1 MNTAMDLTGVQ
12 QALQELT
19 QLVDGWS
26 ASGRVDALERDLAL
40 EKLRRVYDALRFAP
54 SGDALPEVPATAE
67 PVGDVGAEPVSEA
80 FEMPET
86 LDLGEVLSLDPHSVA
101 DPEFQQAVPLDKV
114 SEEPPLAAAA
124 GVEPGAEPELA
135 DEPVADEP
143 VAGLAPAAGAE
154 APAVAEPEAAA
165 EPEPEPAAVAEP
177 EAAAE
182 PEPEPAAVAEPEAAA
197 EPEPVPAAVVEPIA
211 GREPAA
217 ADVPTPASE
226 SAPASESGPAAEPA
240 VAPVPETQP
249 IPETQPEP
257 EVRPAPD
264 AEPSFVQPSAPAP
277 ETASETASERPHTAA
292 PTLFGP
298 EENANLRHRHKQ
310 RVIMSLYGND
320 APSVKPQAPAVPE
333 PTPAPAADRVAPAP
347 ERPSDERR
355 AGRPSIA
362 EVFGRRVETG
372 PSAAFGRDL
381 SEAPAAPA
389 EAVPDGT
396 DAGESAEADPV
407 VHGSFADELAAAAP
421 GAVLGEV
428 INHDVQT
435 LADTIAPPRD
445 RASELLRN
453 EPVTDLRRAIGI
465 NDRSLFI
472 RDLFGGDGA
481 AYEAAIDALNGFDNL
496 DDCMIYIAEHYA
508 WNPNSDGAVLLME
521 LLERKYL

>member
-143 VAGLAPAAGAE
+143 VAGLA
-154 APAVAEPEAAA
+154 
-165 EPEPEPAAVAEP
+165 
-177 EAAAE
+177 
-182 PEPEPAAVAEPEAAA
+182 
-197 EPEPVPAAVVEPIA
+197 PAAVVEPIA

-465 NDRSLFI
+465 NDRFLFI

>member
-1 MNTAMDLTGVQ
+1 
-12 QALQELT
+12 
-19 QLVDGWS
+19 
-26 ASGRVDALERDLAL
+26 
-40 EKLRRVYDALRFAP
+40 
-54 SGDALPEVPATAE
+54 
-67 PVGDVGAEPVSEA
+67 
-80 FEMPET
+80 
-86 LDLGEVLSLDPHSVA
+86 
-101 DPEFQQAVPLDKV
+101 
-114 SEEPPLAAAA
+114 
-124 GVEPGAEPELA
+124 
-135 DEPVADEP
+135 
-143 VAGLAPAAGAE
+143 
-154 APAVAEPEAAA
+154 
-165 EPEPEPAAVAEP
+165 
-177 EAAAE
+177 
-182 PEPEPAAVAEPEAAA
+182 
-197 EPEPVPAAVVEPIA
+197 
-211 GREPAA
+211 
-217 ADVPTPASE
+217 
-226 SAPASESGPAAEPA
+226 
-240 VAPVPETQP
+240 
-249 IPETQPEP
+249 
-257 EVRPAPD
+257 
-264 AEPSFVQPSAPAP
+264 
-277 ETASETASERPHTAA
+277 
-292 PTLFGP
+292 
-298 EENANLRHRHKQ
+298 
-310 RVIMSLYGND
+310 MSLYGND

-381 SEAPAAPA
+381 SEAPVAPA

-396 DAGESAEADPV
+396 DAGESAEVDPV

-465 NDRSLFI
+465 NDRFLLI

-496 DDCMIYIAEHYA
+496 DDCVIYIAEHYA

>member
-12 QALQELT
+12 HALQELT

-40 EKLRRVYDALRFAP
+40 EKLRRVYDALRFAS

-67 PVGDVGAEPVSEA
+67 PVGDVGAKPASEA
-80 FEMPET
+80 FEMPEA

-101 DPEFQQAVPLDKV
+101 DPELQQAVPLDEV
-114 SEEPPLAAAA
+114 SEEPPLVAAAA
-124 GVEPGAEPELA
+124 GVEPGAEPEVEPA

-143 VAGLAPAAGAE
+143 VAGLAPAAGTE
-154 APAVAEPEAAA
+154 APAVAEPEAAT
-165 EPEPEPAAVAEP
+165 
-177 EAAAE
+177 
-182 PEPEPAAVAEPEAAA
+182 
-197 EPEPVPAAVVEPIA
+197 EPEPVPAAVAEPIA
-211 GREPAA
+211 GSEPAA
-217 ADVPTPASE
+217 ADVP
-226 SAPASESGPAAEPA
+226 APASESGQTAEPA
-240 VAPVPETQP
+240 VASVLEPQSVPEP
-249 IPETQPEP
+249 QPEP
-257 EVRPAPD
+257 EVRPGPD
-264 AEPSFVQPSAPAP
+264 AESSFVQPSAPAP
-277 ETASETASERPHTAA
+277 APETVSETASERPHTAA

-310 RVIMSLYGND
+310 RVIMSLYGNE

-381 SEAPAAPA
+381 SEAPA
-389 EAVPDGT
+389 EAVPEGADT
-396 DAGESAEADPV
+396 GESAEADSV

-465 NDRSLFI
+465 NDRFLLI

>member
-1 MNTAMDLTGVQ
+1 M
-12 QALQELT
+12 
-19 QLVDGWS
+19 
-26 ASGRVDALERDLAL
+26 
-40 EKLRRVYDALRFAP
+40 
-54 SGDALPEVPATAE
+54 
-67 PVGDVGAEPVSEA
+67 
-80 FEMPET
+80 
-86 LDLGEVLSLDPHSVA
+86 
-101 DPEFQQAVPLDKV
+101 
-114 SEEPPLAAAA
+114 
-124 GVEPGAEPELA
+124 
-135 DEPVADEP
+135 
-143 VAGLAPAAGAE
+143 
-154 APAVAEPEAAA
+154 
-165 EPEPEPAAVAEP
+165 PAAVA
-177 EAAAE
+177 
-182 PEPEPAAVAEPEAAA
+182 
-197 EPEPVPAAVVEPIA
+197 EPIA

-217 ADVPTPASE
+217 ADVP
-226 SAPASESGPAAEPA
+226 APASESGQAAEPA
-240 VAPVPETQP
+240 VAPVPETQS

-257 EVRPAPD
+257 ELRPAPD
-264 AEPSFVQPSAPAP
+264 AEPSFVQPSVPAPAP
-277 ETASETASERPHTAA
+277 ETASETASERPHTVA

-333 PTPAPAADRVAPAP
+333 PTPAPAADRVVSAP

-381 SEAPAAPA
+381 SEAPVAPT

-465 NDRSLFI
+465 NDRFLLI

-521 LLERKYL
+521 LLERKYH

>member
-80 FEMPET
+80 FEMPEA

-101 DPEFQQAVPLDKV
+101 DPELQQAVPLDEV
-114 SEEPPLAAAA
+114 SEEPPLAAA
-124 GVEPGAEPELA
+124 GVEPEAESA

-165 EPEPEPAAVAEP
+165 EPEPVPAAVA
-177 EAAAE
+177 
-182 PEPEPAAVAEPEAAA
+182 
-197 EPEPVPAAVVEPIA
+197 EPIA

-217 ADVPTPASE
+217 ADVP
-226 SAPASESGPAAEPA
+226 APASESGQAAEPA

-249 IPETQPEP
+249 EPEP
-257 EVRPAPD
+257 ELRPAPD
-264 AEPSFVQPSAPAP
+264 AEPSFVQPSVPAPAP
-277 ETASETASERPHTAA
+277 ETASETASERPHTVA

-381 SEAPAAPA
+381 SEAPVAPA

-396 DAGESAEADPV
+396 DAGESAEVDPV

-465 NDRSLFI
+465 NDRFLLI

-496 DDCMIYIAEHYA
+496 DDCVIYIAEHYA

>member
-114 SEEPPLAAAA
+114 SEEPPLAAAVA
-124 GVEPGAEPELA
+124 GVEPEPEAEPA

-154 APAVAEPEAAA
+154 APAVAEPEVAA
-165 EPEPEPAAVAEP
+165 EPERVPAAVA
-177 EAAAE
+177 
-182 PEPEPAAVAEPEAAA
+182 
-197 EPEPVPAAVVEPIA
+197 EPIA

-226 SAPASESGPAAEPA
+226 SGPAAEPA
-240 VAPVPETQP
+240 VAPVSETQP

-257 EVRPAPD
+257 ELRPAPD
-264 AEPSFVQPSAPAP
+264 AEPSFVQPSAPAPAP

-381 SEAPAAPA
+381 SEAPAALA

-465 NDRSLFI
+465 NDRFLLI

>member
-114 SEEPPLAAAA
+114 SEEPPLAAAVA
-124 GVEPGAEPELA
+124 GVEPEPEAEPA

-154 APAVAEPEAAA
+154 APAVAEPE
-165 EPEPEPAAVAEP
+165 V
-177 EAAAE
+177 
-182 PEPEPAAVAEPEAAA
+182 AA
-197 EPEPVPAAVVEPIA
+197 EPEPVPAAVAEPIA

-226 SAPASESGPAAEPA
+226 SGPAAEPA
-240 VAPVPETQP
+240 VAPVSEIQP

-257 EVRPAPD
+257 ELRPAPD
-264 AEPSFVQPSAPAP
+264 AEPSFVQPSAPAPAP

-381 SEAPAAPA
+381 SEAPAALA

-465 NDRSLFI
+465 NDRFLLI

>member
-80 FEMPET
+80 FEMPEA

-124 GVEPGAEPELA
+124 GVEPGAEPEPELA

-165 EPEPEPAAVAEP
+165 EPEPVPAAVA
-177 EAAAE
+177 
-182 PEPEPAAVAEPEAAA
+182 
-197 EPEPVPAAVVEPIA
+197 EPIA

-217 ADVPTPASE
+217 ADV

-257 EVRPAPD
+257 ELRPAPD
-264 AEPSFVQPSAPAP
+264 AEPSFVQPSAPAPAP

-396 DAGESAEADPV
+396 DVGESAEADPV

-465 NDRSLFI
+465 NDRFLLI

>member
-177 EAAAE
+177 
-182 PEPEPAAVAEPEAAA
+182 
-197 EPEPVPAAVVEPIA
+197 IA

-217 ADVPTPASE
+217 ADVP
-226 SAPASESGPAAEPA
+226 APASESGQAAEPA

-249 IPETQPEP
+249 EP
-257 EVRPAPD
+257 ELRPAPD
-264 AEPSFVQPSAPAP
+264 AESSFVQSSVPAPAP
-277 ETASETASERPHTAA
+277 ETASETASERPHTVA

-320 APSVKPQAPAVPE
+320 APSAKPQAPAVPE
-333 PTPAPAADRVAPAP
+333 PTPAPAADRVVSAP

-381 SEAPAAPA
+381 SEAPVAPA

-465 NDRSLFI
+465 NDRFLLI

-521 LLERKYL
+521 LLERKYH

>member
-80 FEMPET
+80 FEMPEA

-101 DPEFQQAVPLDKV
+101 DPELQQAVPLDEV
-114 SEEPPLAAAA
+114 SEEPPLAAA
-124 GVEPGAEPELA
+124 GVEPEAEPA

-165 EPEPEPAAVAEP
+165 EPEPVPAAVA
-177 EAAAE
+177 
-182 PEPEPAAVAEPEAAA
+182 
-197 EPEPVPAAVVEPIA
+197 EPIA

-217 ADVPTPASE
+217 ADVP
-226 SAPASESGPAAEPA
+226 APASESGQAAEPA

-249 IPETQPEP
+249 EPEP
-257 EVRPAPD
+257 ELRPAPD
-264 AEPSFVQPSAPAP
+264 AEPSFVQPSVPAPAP
-277 ETASETASERPHTAA
+277 ETASETASERPHTVA

-320 APSVKPQAPAVPE
+320 APSVKPQAPAV
-333 PTPAPAADRVAPAP
+333 
-347 ERPSDERR
+347 
-355 AGRPSIA
+355 
-362 EVFGRRVETG
+362 
-372 PSAAFGRDL
+372 
-381 SEAPAAPA
+381 
-389 EAVPDGT
+389 
-396 DAGESAEADPV
+396 PV

-465 NDRSLFI
+465 NDRFLLI

-496 DDCMIYIAEHYA
+496 DDCVIYIAEHYA

>member
-54 SGDALPEVPATAE
+54 SGDALPEVPVTAE

-114 SEEPPLAAAA
+114 SEEPPLAAAVA
-124 GVEPGAEPELA
+124 GVEPEPEAEPA

-154 APAVAEPEAAA
+154 APAVAEPE
-165 EPEPEPAAVAEP
+165 V
-177 EAAAE
+177 
-182 PEPEPAAVAEPEAAA
+182 AA
-197 EPEPVPAAVVEPIA
+197 EPEPVSAAVAEPIA

-226 SAPASESGPAAEPA
+226 SGPAAEPA
-240 VAPVPETQP
+240 VAPVSETQP

-257 EVRPAPD
+257 ELRPAPD
-264 AEPSFVQPSAPAP
+264 AEPSFVQPSAPAPAP

-381 SEAPAAPA
+381 SEAPAALA

-465 NDRSLFI
+465 NDRFLLI

>member
-80 FEMPET
+80 FEMPEA

-101 DPEFQQAVPLDKV
+101 DPELQQAVPLDEV
-114 SEEPPLAAAA
+114 SEEPLFAAAAA
-124 GVEPGAEPELA
+124 GVEPEAEPG

-165 EPEPEPAAVAEP
+165 EPEPVPAAVA
-177 EAAAE
+177 
-182 PEPEPAAVAEPEAAA
+182 
-197 EPEPVPAAVVEPIA
+197 EPIA

-217 ADVPTPASE
+217 ADVP
-226 SAPASESGPAAEPA
+226 APASESGQAAEPA

-249 IPETQPEP
+249 EP
-257 EVRPAPD
+257 ELRPAPD
-264 AEPSFVQPSAPAP
+264 AEPSFVQPSAPVPAP

-465 NDRSLFI
+465 NDRFLLI

>member
-54 SGDALPEVPATAE
+54 SGDALPEVPAAAE
-67 PVGDVGAEPVSEA
+67 PVGDVGAGPVSEA
-80 FEMPET
+80 FEMPEA

-101 DPEFQQAVPLDKV
+101 DPELQRAVPLDEV
-114 SEEPPLAAAA
+114 SEEPPLVAAAA
-124 GVEPGAEPELA
+124 GVEPEAEPE
-135 DEPVADEP
+135 PADEP

-165 EPEPEPAAVAEP
+165 EPELVPAAVA
-177 EAAAE
+177 
-182 PEPEPAAVAEPEAAA
+182 
-197 EPEPVPAAVVEPIA
+197 EPIA

-217 ADVPTPASE
+217 ADVP
-226 SAPASESGPAAEPA
+226 APASESGQAAEPA

-249 IPETQPEP
+249 EP
-257 EVRPAPD
+257 ELRPAPD
-264 AEPSFVQPSAPAP
+264 AESSFVQPSVPAPAP
-277 ETASETASERPHTAA
+277 ETASETASERPHTVA

-320 APSVKPQAPAVPE
+320 APSVKPQAPAVSE
-333 PTPAPAADRVAPAP
+333 PTPAPAADRVVSAP

-381 SEAPAAPA
+381 SEAPVAPA

-465 NDRSLFI
+465 NDRFLLI

-521 LLERKYL
+521 LLERKYY

>member
-40 EKLRRVYDALRFAP
+40 EKLRRVYDALCFAP

-80 FEMPET
+80 FEMPEA

-124 GVEPGAEPELA
+124 GVEPGAEPEPELA

-165 EPEPEPAAVAEP
+165 EPEPVPAAVA
-177 EAAAE
+177 
-182 PEPEPAAVAEPEAAA
+182 
-197 EPEPVPAAVVEPIA
+197 EPIA

-217 ADVPTPASE
+217 ADV

-257 EVRPAPD
+257 ELRPAPD

-277 ETASETASERPHTAA
+277 APGTASETASERPHTAA

-347 ERPSDERR
+347 ERSSDERR

-465 NDRSLFI
+465 NDRFLLI

>member
-114 SEEPPLAAAA
+114 SEEPPLAAAVA
-124 GVEPGAEPELA
+124 GVEPEPEAEPA

-154 APAVAEPEAAA
+154 APAVAEPE
-165 EPEPEPAAVAEP
+165 V
-177 EAAAE
+177 
-182 PEPEPAAVAEPEAAA
+182 AA
-197 EPEPVPAAVVEPIA
+197 EPEPVPAAVAEPIA

-226 SAPASESGPAAEPA
+226 SGPAAEPA
-240 VAPVPETQP
+240 VAPVSETQP

-257 EVRPAPD
+257 ELRPAPD

-277 ETASETASERPHTAA
+277 APETASERPHTAA

-381 SEAPAAPA
+381 SEAPAALA

-465 NDRSLFI
+465 NDRFLLI

>member
-80 FEMPET
+80 FEMPEA

-177 EAAAE
+177 
-182 PEPEPAAVAEPEAAA
+182 
-197 EPEPVPAAVVEPIA
+197 IA

-257 EVRPAPD
+257 ELRPASE
-264 AEPSFVQPSAPAP
+264 AEPSFVQPSAPDPAP
-277 ETASETASERPHTAA
+277 ETVPERPHAAA
-292 PTLFGP
+292 PTLFGL
-298 EENANLRHRHKQ
+298 EEEANLRHRHKQ

-320 APSVKPQAPAVPE
+320 APSVRPQTPTLPE
-333 PTPAPAADRVAPAP
+333 PAPAPAADRVAPAP

-465 NDRSLFI
+465 NDRFLLI

>member
-80 FEMPET
+80 FEMPEA

-101 DPEFQQAVPLDKV
+101 DPELQQAVPLDEV
-114 SEEPPLAAAA
+114 SEEPPFAAAAA
-124 GVEPGAEPELA
+124 GVEPEAEPG

-165 EPEPEPAAVAEP
+165 EPEPVPAAVA
-177 EAAAE
+177 
-182 PEPEPAAVAEPEAAA
+182 
-197 EPEPVPAAVVEPIA
+197 EPIA

-217 ADVPTPASE
+217 ADVP
-226 SAPASESGPAAEPA
+226 APASESGQAAEPA

-249 IPETQPEP
+249 EP
-257 EVRPAPD
+257 ELRPAPD
-264 AEPSFVQPSAPAP
+264 AEPSFVQPSAPVP

-465 NDRSLFI
+465 NDRFLLI

>member
-67 PVGDVGAEPVSEA
+67 PVGDVGAGPVSEA
-80 FEMPET
+80 FEMPEA

-101 DPEFQQAVPLDKV
+101 DPELQQAVPLDKV
-114 SEEPPLAAAA
+114 SEEPPFAVA
-124 GVEPGAEPELA
+124 GVEPEAEPA
-135 DEPVADEP
+135 DEPITDEP
-143 VAGLAPAAGAE
+143 VAGLAPAAGVE
-154 APAVAEPEAAA
+154 AP
-165 EPEPEPAAVAEP
+165 
-177 EAAAE
+177 
-182 PEPEPAAVAEPEAAA
+182 AVAEPEAAA
-197 EPEPVPAAVVEPIA
+197 EPEPVPAAVAEPIA

-217 ADVPTPASE
+217 ADVP
-226 SAPASESGPAAEPA
+226 APASESGQAAEPA
-240 VAPVPETQP
+240 VAPVPETQS

-257 EVRPAPD
+257 ELRPAPD
-264 AEPSFVQPSAPAP
+264 AESSVVQPSAPVPAS

-333 PTPAPAADRVAPAP
+333 PTPAPAADRVVSAP

-381 SEAPAAPA
+381 SESPVAPI

-465 NDRSLFI
+465 NDRFLLI
-472 RDLFGGDGA
+472 RDLFGGDSA

>member
-80 FEMPET
+80 FEMPEA

-101 DPEFQQAVPLDKV
+101 DPELQQAVPLDEV
-114 SEEPPLAAAA
+114 SEEPPFAAAAA
-124 GVEPGAEPELA
+124 GVEPEAEPG

-165 EPEPEPAAVAEP
+165 EPEPVPAAVA
-177 EAAAE
+177 
-182 PEPEPAAVAEPEAAA
+182 
-197 EPEPVPAAVVEPIA
+197 EPIA

-217 ADVPTPASE
+217 ADVP
-226 SAPASESGPAAEPA
+226 APASESGQAAEPA

-249 IPETQPEP
+249 EP
-257 EVRPAPD
+257 ELRPAPD
-264 AEPSFVQPSAPAP
+264 AEPSFVQPSAPVPAP

-381 SEAPAAPA
+381 SEALAAPA

-465 NDRSLFI
+465 NDRFLLI

>member
-54 SGDALPEVPATAE
+54 SDDALPEVPATAE

-80 FEMPET
+80 FEMPEA

-101 DPEFQQAVPLDKV
+101 DPELQRAVPLDEV
-114 SEEPPLAAAA
+114 SEEPPLAAAVA
-124 GVEPGAEPELA
+124 GVEPEPEAEPA

-165 EPEPEPAAVAEP
+165 EPELVPAAVA
-177 EAAAE
+177 
-182 PEPEPAAVAEPEAAA
+182 
-197 EPEPVPAAVVEPIA
+197 EPIA

-217 ADVPTPASE
+217 ADVP
-226 SAPASESGPAAEPA
+226 APASESGPAAEPA
-240 VAPVPETQP
+240 VAPVSETQP

-257 EVRPAPD
+257 ELRPAPD
-264 AEPSFVQPSAPAP
+264 AESSFVQPSVPAPAP

-465 NDRSLFI
+465 NDRFLLI

>member
-80 FEMPET
+80 FEMPEA
-86 LDLGEVLSLDPHSVA
+86 LDLGEVLSLNPHSVA

-124 GVEPGAEPELA
+124 GVEPGAEPEPELA

-165 EPEPEPAAVAEP
+165 EPEPVPAAVA
-177 EAAAE
+177 
-182 PEPEPAAVAEPEAAA
+182 
-197 EPEPVPAAVVEPIA
+197 EPIA

-217 ADVPTPASE
+217 ADV

-257 EVRPAPD
+257 ELRPAPD
-264 AEPSFVQPSAPAP
+264 AEPSFVQPSAPAPAP

-333 PTPAPAADRVAPAP
+333 PTPAPAADRVVSAP

-435 LADTIAPPRD
+435 LADRIAPPRD

-465 NDRSLFI
+465 NDRFLLI

>member
-80 FEMPET
+80 FEMPEA

-114 SEEPPLAAAA
+114 SEEPPLAAAVA
-124 GVEPGAEPELA
+124 GVEPEPEAEPA

-165 EPEPEPAAVAEP
+165 EPEPVPAAVA
-177 EAAAE
+177 
-182 PEPEPAAVAEPEAAA
+182 
-197 EPEPVPAAVVEPIA
+197 EPIA

-217 ADVPTPASE
+217 ADVP
-226 SAPASESGPAAEPA
+226 APASESGQAAEPA

-249 IPETQPEP
+249 EP
-257 EVRPAPD
+257 ELRPAPD
-264 AEPSFVQPSAPAP
+264 AEPSFVQPSAPVPAP

-465 NDRSLFI
+465 NDRFLLI

>member
-12 QALQELT
+12 HALQELT

-40 EKLRRVYDALRFAP
+40 EKLRRVYDALRFAS

-67 PVGDVGAEPVSEA
+67 PVGDVGGGPASEA

-101 DPEFQQAVPLDKV
+101 DPELQQAVPLDEV
-114 SEEPPLAAAA
+114 SEEPPLVAGAA
-124 GVEPGAEPELA
+124 GVEPGAEPEVEPA

-143 VAGLAPAAGAE
+143 VAGLAPAAGPE
-154 APAVAEPEAAA
+154 APAVAEPEAAT
-165 EPEPEPAAVAEP
+165 
-177 EAAAE
+177 
-182 PEPEPAAVAEPEAAA
+182 
-197 EPEPVPAAVVEPIA
+197 EPEPVPAAVAEPIA
-211 GREPAA
+211 GSEPAA
-217 ADVPTPASE
+217 ADVP
-226 SAPASESGPAAEPA
+226 APASESGQTAEPA
-240 VAPVPETQP
+240 VASVLEPQSVPEP
-249 IPETQPEP
+249 QPEP
-257 EVRPAPD
+257 EVRPGPD

-277 ETASETASERPHTAA
+277 ASEAASERPHTAA

-347 ERPSDERR
+347 ERPLDERR

-381 SEAPAAPA
+381 SEAPA
-389 EAVPDGT
+389 
-396 DAGESAEADPV
+396 EADPV
-407 VHGSFADELAAAAP
+407 VRGSFADELAAAAP

-465 NDRSLFI
+465 NDRFLLI

>member
-67 PVGDVGAEPVSEA
+67 PVGNVGAEPVSEA
-80 FEMPET
+80 FEMPEA

-114 SEEPPLAAAA
+114 SEEPPLAAA
-124 GVEPGAEPELA
+124 GVEPGAEPEPELA

-177 EAAAE
+177 
-182 PEPEPAAVAEPEAAA
+182 
-197 EPEPVPAAVVEPIA
+197 IA

-217 ADVPTPASE
+217 ADVPT
-226 SAPASESGPAAEPA
+226 PASESGPAAEPA

-257 EVRPAPD
+257 ELRPAPD
-264 AEPSFVQPSAPAP
+264 AEPSFVQPSAPAPAP

-381 SEAPAAPA
+381 SESPVAPI

-465 NDRSLFI
+465 NDRFLLI
-472 RDLFGGDGA
+472 RDLFGGDSA

>member
-54 SGDALPEVPATAE
+54 SGDALPEIPAAAE
-67 PVGDVGAEPVSEA
+67 PVGDVGAGPVSEA
-80 FEMPET
+80 FEMPEA

-101 DPEFQQAVPLDKV
+101 DPELQQAVPLDEV
-114 SEEPPLAAAA
+114 SEEPPLAAA
-124 GVEPGAEPELA
+124 GVEPVAEPA
-135 DEPVADEP
+135 DEPITDEP
-143 VAGLAPAAGAE
+143 VAGLAPAAGVE

-165 EPEPEPAAVAEP
+165 EPD
-177 EAAAE
+177 
-182 PEPEPAAVAEPEAAA
+182 
-197 EPEPVPAAVVEPIA
+197 PVPAAVAEPIA

-217 ADVPTPASE
+217 ADVP
-226 SAPASESGPAAEPA
+226 APASESGQAAEPA

-249 IPETQPEP
+249 EP
-257 EVRPAPD
+257 ELRPAPD
-264 AEPSFVQPSAPAP
+264 AESSFVQSSVPAPAP
-277 ETASETASERPHTAA
+277 ETASETASERPHTVA

-320 APSVKPQAPAVPE
+320 APSAKPQAPAVPE
-333 PTPAPAADRVAPAP
+333 PTPAPAADRVVSAP

-381 SEAPAAPA
+381 SEAPVAPA

-465 NDRSLFI
+465 NDRFLLI

-521 LLERKYL
+521 LLERKYH

>member
-114 SEEPPLAAAA
+114 SEEPPLAAAVA
-124 GVEPGAEPELA
+124 GVEPEPEPEAEPA

-154 APAVAEPEAAA
+154 APAVAEPE
-165 EPEPEPAAVAEP
+165 V
-177 EAAAE
+177 
-182 PEPEPAAVAEPEAAA
+182 AA
-197 EPEPVPAAVVEPIA
+197 EPEPVPAAVAEPIA

-226 SAPASESGPAAEPA
+226 SGPAAEPA
-240 VAPVPETQP
+240 VAPVSETQP

-257 EVRPAPD
+257 ELRPAPD
-264 AEPSFVQPSAPAP
+264 AEPSFVQPSAPAPAP

-381 SEAPAAPA
+381 SEAPAALA

-465 NDRSLFI
+465 NDRFLLI

>member
-80 FEMPET
+80 FEMPEA

-124 GVEPGAEPELA
+124 GVEPGAEPEPELA

-165 EPEPEPAAVAEP
+165 EPEPVPAAVA
-177 EAAAE
+177 
-182 PEPEPAAVAEPEAAA
+182 
-197 EPEPVPAAVVEPIA
+197 EPIA

-217 ADVPTPASE
+217 ADV

-257 EVRPAPD
+257 ELRPAPD
-264 AEPSFVQPSAPAP
+264 AEPSFVQPSAPAPAP

-465 NDRSLFI
+465 NDRFLLI

>member
-40 EKLRRVYDALRFAP
+40 EKLRRVYDALRFAL
-54 SGDALPEVPATAE
+54 SGDALPEVPAAVE
-67 PVGDVGAEPVSEA
+67 PVGDVGAGPVSEA
-80 FEMPET
+80 FEMPEA

-101 DPEFQQAVPLDKV
+101 DPELQQAVPLDEV
-114 SEEPPLAAAA
+114 SEEPPLAAA
-124 GVEPGAEPELA
+124 GVEPEAEPA
-135 DEPVADEP
+135 DEPITDEL
-143 VAGLAPAAGAE
+143 VAGLAPAAGVE

-165 EPEPEPAAVAEP
+165 EPK
-177 EAAAE
+177 
-182 PEPEPAAVAEPEAAA
+182 
-197 EPEPVPAAVVEPIA
+197 PVPAAVAEPIA

-217 ADVPTPASE
+217 ADVP
-226 SAPASESGPAAEPA
+226 APASESGQAAEPA

-249 IPETQPEP
+249 EP
-257 EVRPAPD
+257 ELRPAPD
-264 AEPSFVQPSAPAP
+264 AEPSFVQPSVPAPAP
-277 ETASETASERPHTAA
+277 ETASERPHTVA

-333 PTPAPAADRVAPAP
+333 PTPAPAADRVVSAP

-381 SEAPAAPA
+381 SEAPVAPT

-465 NDRSLFI
+465 NDRFLLI

-521 LLERKYL
+521 LLERKYY

>member
-67 PVGDVGAEPVSEA
+67 PVGDVGAGPVSEA
-80 FEMPET
+80 FEMPEA

-101 DPEFQQAVPLDKV
+101 DPELQQAVPLDKV
-114 SEEPPLAAAA
+114 SEEPPFAVA
-124 GVEPGAEPELA
+124 GVEPEAEPA
-135 DEPVADEP
+135 DEPITDEP
-143 VAGLAPAAGAE
+143 VAGLAPAAGVE
-154 APAVAEPEAAA
+154 AP
-165 EPEPEPAAVAEP
+165 
-177 EAAAE
+177 
-182 PEPEPAAVAEPEAAA
+182 AVAEPEAAA
-197 EPEPVPAAVVEPIA
+197 EPEPVPAAVAEPIA

-217 ADVPTPASE
+217 ADVP
-226 SAPASESGPAAEPA
+226 APASESGQAAEPA
-240 VAPVPETQP
+240 VAPVPETQS

-257 EVRPAPD
+257 ELRPAPD
-264 AEPSFVQPSAPAP
+264 AEPSVVQPSAPVPAS

-333 PTPAPAADRVAPAP
+333 PTPAPAADRVVSAP

-381 SEAPAAPA
+381 SESPVAPI

-465 NDRSLFI
+465 NDRFLLI

>member
-54 SGDALPEVPATAE
+54 SDDALPEVPATAE
-67 PVGDVGAEPVSEA
+67 PVGDVGAGPVPEA
-80 FEMPET
+80 FEMPEA

-101 DPEFQQAVPLDKV
+101 DPELQRAVPLDEV
-114 SEEPPLAAAA
+114 SEEPPLVAAAA
-124 GVEPGAEPELA
+124 GVEPEAEPEPEPA

-165 EPEPEPAAVAEP
+165 EPELVPAAVA
-177 EAAAE
+177 
-182 PEPEPAAVAEPEAAA
+182 
-197 EPEPVPAAVVEPIA
+197 EPIA

-217 ADVPTPASE
+217 ADVP
-226 SAPASESGPAAEPA
+226 APASESGQAAEPA

-249 IPETQPEP
+249 EP
-257 EVRPAPD
+257 ELRPAPD
-264 AEPSFVQPSAPAP
+264 AESSFVQPSVPAPAP
-277 ETASETASERPHTAA
+277 ETASETASERPHTVA

-320 APSVKPQAPAVPE
+320 APSVKPQAPAVSE
-333 PTPAPAADRVAPAP
+333 PTPAPAADRVVSAP

-381 SEAPAAPA
+381 SEAPVAPA

-465 NDRSLFI
+465 NDRFLLI

-521 LLERKYL
+521 LLERKYY

>member
-114 SEEPPLAAAA
+114 SEEPPLAAAVA
-124 GVEPGAEPELA
+124 GVEPEPEAEPA

-154 APAVAEPEAAA
+154 APAVAEPE
-165 EPEPEPAAVAEP
+165 V
-177 EAAAE
+177 
-182 PEPEPAAVAEPEAAA
+182 AA
-197 EPEPVPAAVVEPIA
+197 EPEPVPAAVAEPIA

-226 SAPASESGPAAEPA
+226 SGPAAEPA
-240 VAPVPETQP
+240 VAPVSETQP

-257 EVRPAPD
+257 ELRPAPD
-264 AEPSFVQPSAPAP
+264 AEPSFVQPSAPAPAP

-381 SEAPAAPA
+381 SEAPAALA

-465 NDRSLFI
+465 NDRFLLI

>member
-1 MNTAMDLTGVQ
+1 
-12 QALQELT
+12 
-19 QLVDGWS
+19 
-26 ASGRVDALERDLAL
+26 
-40 EKLRRVYDALRFAP
+40 
-54 SGDALPEVPATAE
+54 
-67 PVGDVGAEPVSEA
+67 
-80 FEMPET
+80 
-86 LDLGEVLSLDPHSVA
+86 
-101 DPEFQQAVPLDKV
+101 
-114 SEEPPLAAAA
+114 
-124 GVEPGAEPELA
+124 
-135 DEPVADEP
+135 
-143 VAGLAPAAGAE
+143 
-154 APAVAEPEAAA
+154 
-165 EPEPEPAAVAEP
+165 
-177 EAAAE
+177 
-182 PEPEPAAVAEPEAAA
+182 
-197 EPEPVPAAVVEPIA
+197 
-211 GREPAA
+211 
-217 ADVPTPASE
+217 
-226 SAPASESGPAAEPA
+226 
-240 VAPVPETQP
+240 
-249 IPETQPEP
+249 
-257 EVRPAPD
+257 
-264 AEPSFVQPSAPAP
+264 
-277 ETASETASERPHTAA
+277 
-292 PTLFGP
+292 
-298 EENANLRHRHKQ
+298 
-310 RVIMSLYGND
+310 MSLYGND

-465 NDRSLFI
+465 NDRFLFI

>member
-67 PVGDVGAEPVSEA
+67 PVGDVGAGPVSEA
-80 FEMPET
+80 FEMPEA

-101 DPEFQQAVPLDKV
+101 DPELQQAVPLDKV
-114 SEEPPLAAAA
+114 SEEPPFAVA
-124 GVEPGAEPELA
+124 GVEPETEPA
-135 DEPVADEP
+135 DEPITDEP
-143 VAGLAPAAGAE
+143 VAGLAPAAGVE
-154 APAVAEPEAAA
+154 AP
-165 EPEPEPAAVAEP
+165 
-177 EAAAE
+177 
-182 PEPEPAAVAEPEAAA
+182 AVAEPEAAA
-197 EPEPVPAAVVEPIA
+197 EPEPVPAAVAEPIA

-217 ADVPTPASE
+217 ADVP
-226 SAPASESGPAAEPA
+226 APASESGQAAEPA
-240 VAPVPETQP
+240 VAPVPETQS

-257 EVRPAPD
+257 ELRPAPD
-264 AEPSFVQPSAPAP
+264 AEPSVVQPSAPVPAS

-333 PTPAPAADRVAPAP
+333 PTPAPAADRVVSAP

-381 SEAPAAPA
+381 SEAPVAPI

-465 NDRSLFI
+465 NDRFLLI
-472 RDLFGGDGA
+472 RDLFGGDSA

-508 WNPNSDGAVLLME
+508 WNPNLDGAVLLME

>member
-12 QALQELT
+12 HALQELT

-40 EKLRRVYDALRFAP
+40 EKLRRVYDALRFAS

-67 PVGDVGAEPVSEA
+67 PVGDVGAEPASEA
-80 FEMPET
+80 FEMPEA

-101 DPEFQQAVPLDKV
+101 DPELQQAVPLDEV
-114 SEEPPLAAAA
+114 SEEPPLVAATA
-124 GVEPGAEPELA
+124 GVEPGAE
-135 DEPVADEP
+135 
-143 VAGLAPAAGAE
+143 
-154 APAVAEPEAAA
+154 
-165 EPEPEPAAVAEP
+165 
-177 EAAAE
+177 
-182 PEPEPAAVAEPEAAA
+182 A
-197 EPEPVPAAVVEPIA
+197 EPEPVPAAVAEPIA

-217 ADVPTPASE
+217 ADVP
-226 SAPASESGPAAEPA
+226 APTSESGQTAEPA
-240 VAPVPETQP
+240 VASVLEPQSVPEP
-249 IPETQPEP
+249 QPEP
-257 EVRPAPD
+257 EVRPGPD
-264 AEPSFVQPSAPAP
+264 AESSFVQPSAPAP
-277 ETASETASERPHTAA
+277 ASEAASERPHTAA

-381 SEAPAAPA
+381 SEAPA
-389 EAVPDGT
+389 EAVPEGADT
-396 DAGESAEADPV
+396 GESAEADSV

-465 NDRSLFI
+465 NDRFLLI

>member
-80 FEMPET
+80 FEMPEA

-177 EAAAE
+177 
-182 PEPEPAAVAEPEAAA
+182 
-197 EPEPVPAAVVEPIA
+197 IA

-226 SAPASESGPAAEPA
+226 SGPAAEPA
-240 VAPVPETQP
+240 VVPV
-249 IPETQPEP
+249 PETQPEP

-320 APSVKPQAPAVPE
+320 ALSVKPQAPAVPE

-465 NDRSLFI
+465 NDRFLFI

>member
-67 PVGDVGAEPVSEA
+67 PVGDVGAESVSEA
-80 FEMPET
+80 FEMPEA

-114 SEEPPLAAAA
+114 SEEPPLAAAVA
-124 GVEPGAEPELA
+124 GVEPEPA

-165 EPEPEPAAVAEP
+165 EPEPVPAAVA
-177 EAAAE
+177 
-182 PEPEPAAVAEPEAAA
+182 
-197 EPEPVPAAVVEPIA
+197 EPIA

-240 VAPVPETQP
+240 VAPVSETQP

-257 EVRPAPD
+257 ELRPAPD
-264 AEPSFVQPSAPAP
+264 AEPSFVQPSAPAPAP

-465 NDRSLFI
+465 NDRFLLI

>member
-67 PVGDVGAEPVSEA
+67 PVGDVGAGPVSEA
-80 FEMPET
+80 FEMPEA

-101 DPEFQQAVPLDKV
+101 DPELQRAVPLDEV
-114 SEEPPLAAAA
+114 SEEPPLAAA
-124 GVEPGAEPELA
+124 GVEPEAEPEPA

-143 VAGLAPAAGAE
+143 VAGLAPAAGVE
-154 APAVAEPEAAA
+154 AP
-165 EPEPEPAAVAEP
+165 
-177 EAAAE
+177 
-182 PEPEPAAVAEPEAAA
+182 AVAEPEAAA
-197 EPEPVPAAVVEPIA
+197 EPEPVPAAVAESIA

-217 ADVPTPASE
+217 ADVP
-226 SAPASESGPAAEPA
+226 APASESGQAAEPA

-249 IPETQPEP
+249 EP
-257 EVRPAPD
+257 ELRPAPD
-264 AEPSFVQPSAPAP
+264 AESSFVQPSVPAPAP
-277 ETASETASERPHTAA
+277 ETASETASERPHTVA

-320 APSVKPQAPAVPE
+320 APSAKPQAPAVPE
-333 PTPAPAADRVAPAP
+333 PTPAPAADRVVSAP

-381 SEAPAAPA
+381 SEAPVAPA

-465 NDRSLFI
+465 NDRFLLI

-521 LLERKYL
+521 LLERKYH

>member
-67 PVGDVGAEPVSEA
+67 PVGDVGAGPVPEA
-80 FEMPET
+80 FEMPEA

-101 DPEFQQAVPLDKV
+101 DPELQRAVPLDEV
-114 SEEPPLAAAA
+114 SEEPPLVAAAA
-124 GVEPGAEPELA
+124 GVEPEAEPEPA

-154 APAVAEPEAAA
+154 APAVAEL
-165 EPEPEPAAVAEP
+165 
-177 EAAAE
+177 
-182 PEPEPAAVAEPEAAA
+182 EAAA
-197 EPEPVPAAVVEPIA
+197 EPEPVPAAVAEPIA

-217 ADVPTPASE
+217 ADVP
-226 SAPASESGPAAEPA
+226 APASESGQAAEPA
-240 VAPVPETQP
+240 VAPVPETQS

-257 EVRPAPD
+257 ELRPAPD
-264 AEPSFVQPSAPAP
+264 AESSFVQPSVPAPAP
-277 ETASETASERPHTAA
+277 ETASETASERPHTVA

-320 APSVKPQAPAVPE
+320 APSAKPQAPAVPE
-333 PTPAPAADRVAPAP
+333 PTPAPAADRVVSAP

-381 SEAPAAPA
+381 SEAPVAPA

-465 NDRSLFI
+465 NDRFLLI

-521 LLERKYL
+521 LLERKYH

>member
-67 PVGDVGAEPVSEA
+67 PVGDVGVEPVSEA

-114 SEEPPLAAAA
+114 SEEPPLAAAVA
-124 GVEPGAEPELA
+124 GVEPEPEAEPA

-154 APAVAEPEAAA
+154 APAVAEPE
-165 EPEPEPAAVAEP
+165 V
-177 EAAAE
+177 
-182 PEPEPAAVAEPEAAA
+182 AA
-197 EPEPVPAAVVEPIA
+197 EPEPVPAAVAEPIA

-226 SAPASESGPAAEPA
+226 SGPAAEPA
-240 VAPVPETQP
+240 VAPVSETQP

-257 EVRPAPD
+257 ELRPAPD
-264 AEPSFVQPSAPAP
+264 AEPSFVQPSAPAPAP

-381 SEAPAAPA
+381 SEAPAALA

-465 NDRSLFI
+465 NDRFLLI